1 MQKTGIIFEFKE
13 FPEKNMQKSGFMQ
26 KTRFYAGNGVFL
38 NKKRSKDRKL
48 IEICK
53 NRVNM

>member
-13 FPEKNMQKSGFMQ
+13 FPEKNMQKPGFMQ

-48 IEICK
+48 IKICK